1 MSMSH
6 PPLPRL
12 KHTMKYALG
21 SVLLGLLC
29 AASASAAPVVL
40 VERGQARAQIV
51 VAVDVM
57 TDNLKPG
64 KPLTPQETE
73 AEKQRQRLRESV
85 KDLALY
91 LEKIGGAAVPIVTA
105 QPAPNAKPV
114 SILIGSL
121 AAEKFGAV
129 NAHAPFRQGF
139 RYVVSAQTV
148 GLFGESDLA
157 TSYAIYEL
165 LDRLGCRWY
174 MPSDLGEVIPQLTT
188 IALDEVDIASKPGTI
203 YRGIWYCDD
212 AYRRRNRHGGLLLS
226 AGHGLEGWIT
236 PEQRKEHPEW
246 VGEVGGKPHPRRLKW
261 SIPAVADAMADNII
275 ASLDKSYQ
283 PSITLSPDDGI
294 DFDESAQD
302 KAIDAGDFDTTSQ
315 SVSLTDRL
323 LVLCNRV
330 ADRVTKKYPDVL
342 FGVLAYGPTTRPP
355 VRERVHP
362 NIVPQLAPI
371 TYSRAHPMTDDAVPD
386 NKQFRALVEGWGKAS
401 KQTSVYFYGWFL
413 AEPVAPNPMIVKW
426 GVDAPIV
433 LANGCQFW
441 QPETMPNFETSLHAL
456 YLGCRLAWNPQLK
469 PSDVIDELHQKFY
482 GRAAQAMARYWTF
495 IDDVWTKTADYSGC
509 GFGYLGRW
517 TPERLAQA
525 RGLLNEAL
533 AAAQSSVELQR
544 VRMADDSLELFELF
558 MKLRRDQAEGRFVNL
573 ARDADYWRLRVN
585 YLGEKYADQYAFT
598 RVPWRPTTVNYSY
611 FSQFYQQTYNDASR
625 IAKDAIILTTQPLR
639 TFRFHSDPDKSGE
652 RQGWANSDF
661 DDRDWRTTDVCVD
674 TWSSIGYHAWFKSM
688 WYRTQ
693 VTLPPT
699 PATAKAKKVY
709 LWLGSTDGSAKIF
722 VNGQHIRY
730 ESPKQET
737 LDEFNG
743 YCQPVSFD
751 ITAAL
756 HPKGP
761 QQIAILCTRTFF
773 NELGTGGLLGPVVV
787 YREK

>member
-1 MSMSH
+1 MNCAPWSIVFS
-6 PPLPRL
+6 
-12 KHTMKYALG
+12 
-21 SVLLGLLC
+21 LLC
-29 AASASAAPVVL
+29 VARLSAAPVVL
-40 VERGQARAQIV
+40 VENGQARAQIV
-51 VAVDVM
+51 VAADVM
-57 TDNLKPG
+57 ADNLKPA

-85 KDLALY
+85 KDLSVY
-91 LEKIGGAAVPIVTA
+91 LEKIAGAPISIVAAT
-105 QPAPNAKPV
+105 PAPNNQPI

-129 NAHAPFRQGF
+129 NATAPFKQGF
-139 RYVVSAQTV
+139 RYVVSTKGV

-174 MPSDLGEVIPQLTT
+174 MPSDLGEVIPRAKT
-188 IALDEVDIASKPGTI
+188 ITLDEVDFASKPGTI
-203 YRGIWYCDD
+203 YRGLWYCDD
-212 AYRRRNRHGGLLLS
+212 AYRRRNRHGGLLLQ

-236 PEQRKEHPEW
+236 PEQRKEHPDW

-261 SIPAVADAMADNII
+261 SIPAVADAIADNII

-302 KAIDAGDFDTTSQ
+302 KAIDAGDLDTTSQ
-315 SVSLTDRL
+315 TVSLTDRL

-330 ADRVTKKYPDVL
+330 AERVTKKYPDVL

-386 NKQFRALVEGWGKAS
+386 NRHFRALVEGWGKAS
-401 KQTSVYFYGWFL
+401 KMTSVYFYGWFL
-413 AEPVAPNPMIVKW
+413 AEPVAPNPMIAKW
-426 GVDAPIV
+426 GIDTPIV

-441 QPETMPNFETSLHAL
+441 QPETMPNFETSMHAL

-469 PSDVIDELHQKFY
+469 PADVIDELHRNFY
-482 GRAAQAMARYWTF
+482 ASAAPEMARYWSF
-495 IDDVWTKTADYSGC
+495 IDDVWTKVPDYSGC

-517 TPERLAQA
+517 TPERLMQA
-525 RGLLNEAL
+525 REMLNEAL
-533 AAAQSSVELQR
+533 AAARTTTELQR
-544 VRMADDSLELFELF
+544 IRLADDSLELFELF
-558 MKLRRDQAEGRFVNL
+558 MKLRRDQADGRFVNL
-573 ARDADYWRLRVN
+573 TRDADYWRQRVN
-585 YLGEKYADQYAFT
+585 HLGEKYQDQFSFT

-611 FSQFYQQTYNDASR
+611 FSQFYQQTYNDAAR
-625 IAKDAIILTTQPLR
+625 LAKDTVILTAQPLR
-639 TFRFHSDPDKSGE
+639 NFRYQIDADKSGE
-652 RQGWANSDF
+652 SHGWAKSDF
-661 DDRDWRTTDVCVD
+661 NDRDWRTTDVCVD
-674 TWSSIGYHAWFKSM
+674 TWSSIGHHAWFKSM

-693 VTLPPT
+693 VTLPTAP
-699 PATAKAKKVY
+699 PAAKNKRVF
-709 LWLGSTDGSAKIF
+709 LWLGSTDGSAKVF
-722 VNGQHIRY
+722 VNGQVVRCENAKK
-730 ESPKQET
+730 ESI
-737 LDEFNG
+737 DEFNG

-756 HPKGP
+756 NPKGP